1 MKTLLIMTAVIIFL
15 FWLTDTSEGFGSG
28 NKSKLRRA
36 FFSKRSIPSNFE
48 ENTRYNCVIRSCDP
62 GPEEC
67 TMSKVTRNS
76 YQQIDDVKR
85 EIQKIRR
92 VIHFGVCAAKCL
104 NNWEGL

>member
-28 NKSKLRRA
+28 NKSKLRRD
-36 FFSKRSIPSNFE
+36 
-48 ENTRYNCVIRSCDP
+48 CVIRSCDP